1 MSTEKNRREISGLVA
16 EKWANLGTC
25 ISHAENKTVFVK
37 GAIPGE
43 TVLIR
48 TDKENSKLIWG
59 TVVSTEKNST
69 LRIESDCSA
78 FPECG
83 GCSYRHI
90 PYQEELQIKKS
101 LLQDS
106 FLYVSK
112 LDPSQIP
119 EIKIL
124 SGPSNG
130 YRNTA
135 QIKIEFKKGKTN
147 AGFYKENSNSLVLF
161 PKEGCKHLP
170 SEMNEYVRKNLGN
183 KKTFSRKGDWRLRYS
198 SGEILEYD
206 KKEVKIGP
214 YLPEK
219 IEWSIPAEGFTQVNR
234 FLLEEWMLKI
244 RTWIP
249 KDCGPVLEFY
259 SGAGLISLAIG
270 HLVSRLSGY
279 ELSNSSV
286 KAAEKNAKNV
296 GYSHLEFHTLDLN
309 SSLPKKLDSFG
320 AKLCILNPPRAGAS
334 SSLLD
339 FLDGSRPSRVIYSSC
354 NPSTLARDLG
364 TLKNSGYKPKEIVLT
379 DFFPRT
385 KHFEVLVLLDL

>member
-1 MSTEKNRREISGLVA
+1 MSTEKNHREISGLVV

-37 GAIPGE
+37 AAVPGE
-43 TVLIR
+43 TVRIR

-59 TVVSTEKNST
+59 TVVSTENVSPF
-69 LRIESDCSA
+69 RIASDCSA

-90 PYQEELQIKKS
+90 PYEEELRIKKA
-101 LLQDS
+101 LLQNS
-106 FLYVSK
+106 FLYVSR
-112 LDPSQIP
+112 LEPSQIP
-119 EIKIL
+119 EIEIL

-135 QIKIEFKKGKTN
+135 QIKIGLKKGKPN

-170 SEMNEYVRKNLGN
+170 SEMNEYIRKNLES
-183 KKTFSRKGDWRLRYS
+183 KKTFSKKGDWRLRYS
-198 SGEILEYD
+198 FGKILEYD
-206 KKEVKIGP
+206 KQEVKIGP

-219 IEWSIPAEGFTQVNR
+219 LEWSIPADGFTQVNR

-244 RTWIP
+244 RSWIP

-270 HLVSRLSGY
+270 HLVTRLSGY

-286 KAAEKNAKNV
+286 KAAASNAKNI

-309 SSLPKKLDSFG
+309 SSLPKKLGSFG
-320 AKLCILNPPRAGAS
+320 AELCILNPPRAGAS

-339 FLDGSRPSRVIYSSC
+339 FLDEHKPSRVIYSSC
-354 NPSTLARDLG
+354 NPGTLARDLG
-364 TLKNSGYKPKEIVLT
+364 ILKNSGYKPKEIILT

>member
-25 ISHAENKTVFVK
+25 ISHTENKTVFVK
-37 GAIPGE
+37 GAVPGE
-43 TVLIR
+43 TIR
-48 TDKENSKLIWG
+48 IITDKENSKLIWG
-59 TVVSTEKNST
+59 TVVSTEKISP

-90 PYQEELQIKKS
+90 PYEEELQIKKS
-101 LLQDS
+101 LLKDS

-112 LDPSQIP
+112 FDPSQIP
-119 EIKIL
+119 EIDIL
-124 SGPSNG
+124 SGPSNS

-147 AGFYKENSNSLVLF
+147 TGFYKENSNSLVPF
-161 PKEGCKHLP
+161 PEEGCKHLP
-170 SEMNEYVRKNLGN
+170 FEMNEYIRKNLGN
-183 KKTFSRKGDWRLRYS
+183 KKTFSKRGDWRLRYS
-198 SGEILEYD
+198 SGQILEYD
-206 KKEVKIGP
+206 KQEVKIGP

-219 IEWSIPAEGFTQVNR
+219 LEWSIPAEGFTQVNR

-244 RTWIP
+244 RSWIP
-249 KDCGPVLEFY
+249 KDCGSVLEFY

-279 ELSNSSV
+279 ELSDSSV
-286 KAAEKNAKNV
+286 KAAEKNAKNA
-296 GYSHLEFHTLDLN
+296 GYLSLEFHTLDLN
-309 SSLPKKLDSFG
+309 SSLPKKLDSYG
-320 AKLCILNPPRAGAS
+320 ADLCILNPPRAGAS

-339 FLDGSRPSRVIYSSC
+339 FLNRSRPSRVIYSSC

-364 TLKNSGYKPKEIVLT
+364 ILKSSGYRLTEIVLT

>member
-37 GAIPGE
+37 GAVPGE
-43 TVLIR
+43 TVRIR

-59 TVVSTEKNST
+59 TVVSINTSSP
-69 LRIESDCSA
+69 LRIASDCSA

-90 PYQEELQIKKS
+90 SYEEELQIKKS

-106 FLYVSK
+106 FLYVSR

-119 EIKIL
+119 EIETL

-161 PKEGCKHLP
+161 PEEGCKHLP
-170 SEMNEYVRKNLGN
+170 FEMNEYIRKHKESL
-183 KKTFSRKGDWRLRYS
+183 KSFSKNSDWKLRYS
-198 SGEILEYD
+198 SGEILEYA
-206 KKEVKIGP
+206 KKEVKLGP

-219 IEWSIPAEGFTQVNR
+219 IEWSIPADGFTQVNR

-244 RTWIP
+244 RSWIP
-249 KDCGPVLEFY
+249 KNCGSVLEFY

-270 HLVSRLSGY
+270 HLVGRLSGY

-286 KAAEKNAKNV
+286 KAAEENAKNI

-320 AKLCILNPPRAGAS
+320 TELGILNPPRAGAS
-334 SSLLD
+334 SSVLD
-339 FLDGSRPSRVIYSSC
+339 FLDRARPSRVIYSSC

-364 TLKNSGYKPKEIVLT
+364 ILKNSGYTPKEIVLT

>member
-1 MSTEKNRREISGLVA
+1 MSTEKNRREISGLVV

-37 GAIPGE
+37 GAVPGE
-43 TVLIR
+43 TVRIR

-59 TVVSTEKNST
+59 TVVSAENIST
-69 LRIESDCSA
+69 RRIESDCSA

-90 PYQEELQIKKS
+90 PYEEELQIKKS
-101 LLQDS
+101 LLSDS
-106 FLYVSK
+106 FLYVSR

-119 EIKIL
+119 EIEIL
-124 SGPSNG
+124 SGPSDS

-147 AGFYKENSNSLVLF
+147 AGFYKENSNSLVHF

-170 SEMNEYVRKNLGN
+170 AEMNEYVRKNLGN

-219 IEWSIPAEGFTQVNR
+219 LEWTIPAEGFTQVNR

-244 RTWIP
+244 RSWIP
-249 KDCGPVLEFY
+249 KDCGSVLEFY

-270 HLVSRLSGY
+270 HKVSHLSGY

-286 KAAEKNAKNV
+286 QAAEKNAEKV

-309 SSLPKKLDSFG
+309 STLPKKLDSFG
-320 AKLCILNPPRAGAS
+320 AELCILNPPRAGAS

-364 TLKNSGYKPKEIVLT
+364 ILKNSGYKAKEIVLT

>member
-1 MSTEKNRREISGLVA
+1 MSTEKNRREISGLVV

-37 GAIPGE
+37 GAVPGE
-43 TVLIR
+43 TVRIR
-48 TDKENSKLIWG
+48 TDKENSKLVWG
-59 TVVSTEKNST
+59 TVQSVENVSP
-69 LRIESDCSA
+69 LRIASDCSA

-90 PYQEELQIKKS
+90 PYEEELQIKKS
-101 LLQDS
+101 LLNDS

-112 LDPSQIP
+112 FDPSQIP
-119 EIKIL
+119 EIAIL
-124 SGPSNG
+124 SGPSDS

-244 RTWIP
+244 RSWIP

-279 ELSNSSV
+279 ELSDSSV
-286 KAAEKNAKNV
+286 DAAKKNAKKI
-296 GYSHLEFHTLDLN
+296 GYSHLEFHTMDLN
-309 SSLPKKLDSFG
+309 SSLSKKMDFFD

-339 FLDGSRPSRVIYSSC
+339 FLDGFKASRVIYSSC
-354 NPSTLARDLG
+354 NHSTLARDLG
-364 TLKNSGYKPKEIVLT
+364 ILKNSGYKLKEIILT